1 MTGSL
6 TLTESQHAELRGFLF
21 PGDGLESAAIMIC
34 RFVGSARER
43 MIVRAVLNVPDASCS
58 ERIRNYI
65 SWPGKSIED
74 AIDQAEADGD
84 AIILI
89 HSHPGGFYGF
99 SKTDNA
105 SDRITIPSL
114 FAAIETD
121 GYYHGSAIMTPN
133 GAIKV
138 RLYLQTSESRDV
150 DRVWCVGQNIVD
162 LTKNGQ
168 APALP
173 FGHQMTDALAGCT
186 ACVIGVSGTGSLVA
200 ELLARKGVGHVIL
213 VDFDVVKHK
222 NLNRIVNS
230 TVSDAEERRLKTLM
244 MAEAIRRYAPA
255 TKVTVISAG
264 LDTRDAVIAA
274 SAADILFSCV
284 DGMTGRS
291 IAELICRRCLIPLID
306 LGVTIPTR
314 RDSAGMVHVADVCGR
329 IDFVRPD
336 GPNLSDRG
344 VVTAE
349 GLRAEYLLANAPDA
363 AAQEIEAGYIQ
374 GVHEEA
380 PSVMALNMKA
390 AADAVLEWIAR
401 KFPYRLDGNT
411 ECARTLFSHAAGE
424 LDLIPEEELKT
435 EAMGDLALGLV
446 EPLLGLPSLA
456 PIKVRNAA

>member
-1 MTGSL
+1 MTASL
-6 TLTESQHAELRGFLF
+6 TLTESQHAALHSYLF
-21 PGDGLESAAIMIC
+21 PGDGLESAAILIC
-34 RFVGSARER
+34 RFVGPERER
-43 MIVRAVLNVPDASCS
+43 MILRKALNVPDTSCS
-58 ERIRNYI
+58 VRKRNFI
-65 SWPGKSIED
+65 SWPGESIED
-74 AIDQAEADGD
+74 AIDAAEADGD

-105 SDRITIPSL
+105 SDRTTIPAL
-114 FAAIETD
+114 FAAVEAE
-121 GYYHGSAIMTPN
+121 GFFHGSAIMTPS

-138 RLYLQTSESRDV
+138 RLYDPVGEVRHIDT
-150 DRVWCVGQNIVD
+150 VWSVGENIIEV
-162 LTKNGQ
+162 TEKGQ
-168 APALP
+168 APILP
-173 FGHQMTDALAGCT
+173 FGHQMSIALAGRT
-186 ACVIGVSGTGSLVA
+186 ACVVGVSGTGSLVA
-200 ELLARKGVGHVIL
+200 ELLARKGVGHLIL
-213 VDFDVVKHK
+213 VDFDIIKHK

-230 TVSDAEERRLKTLM
+230 TVGDADARRLKTCM
-244 MAEAIRRYAPA
+244 VAAAIKRYAPN
-255 TKVTVISAG
+255 TKVTIISAG
-264 LDTRDAVIAA
+264 LDTREAVIAA

-306 LGVTIPTR
+306 LGVMIPTR
-314 RDSAGMVHVADVCGR
+314 RDSGGMVHVADVCGR

-349 GLRAEYLLANAPDA
+349 GLRAEYLLANAPGA

-401 KFPYRLDGNT
+401 QFPYRLDGNSG
-411 ECARTLFSHAAGE
+411 CAQTLFSHAAGE
-424 LDLIPEEELKT
+424 LDLIPEEAFKT
-435 EAMGDLALGLV
+435 VAAEDLAFGLV

-456 PIKVRNAA
+456 PIKVRDAA

>member
-1 MTGSL
+1 MTASL
-6 TLTESQHAELRGFLF
+6 TLTENHHAELRHYLF
-21 PGDGLESAAIMIC
+21 PRDGLESAAILIC
-34 RFVGSARER
+34 RFVGPERER
-43 MIVRAVLNVPDASCS
+43 MIVREILNVPDTSCPV
-58 ERIRNYI
+58 RKCNYI
-65 SWPGKSIED
+65 SWPGESIED
-74 AIDQAEADGD
+74 AIDAAEADGD

-89 HSHPGGFYGF
+89 HSHPSGFYGF
-99 SKTDNA
+99 SETDNA

-114 FAAIETD
+114 FAAIETT
-121 GYYHGSAIMTPN
+121 GYRHGSAIMTPN
-133 GAIKV
+133 GAMKV
-138 RLYLQTSESRDV
+138 RLYNVVGEVRDIETI
-150 DRVWCVGQNIVD
+150 WCVGENITD
-162 LTKNGQ
+162 LTKNDQ

-173 FGHQMTDALAGCT
+173 FGHQMTDALACCT

-200 ELLARKGVGHVIL
+200 ELLARKGVGHLIF
-213 VDFDVVKHK
+213 VDFDIIKHK

-230 TVSDAEERRLKTLM
+230 TVEDAEARQLKTRM
-244 MAEAIRRYAPA
+244 MAAAIELYAPN
-255 TKVTVISAG
+255 TKITIISAG
-264 LDTRDAVIAA
+264 LETREAVIAA

-314 RDSAGMVHVADVCGR
+314 RDNEDMVHVADVCGR

-349 GLRAEYLLANAPDA
+349 GLRAEYLMATAPNA

-374 GVHEEA
+374 GAHEEA

-401 KFPYRLDGNT
+401 QFPYRLDDNSG
-411 ECARTLFSHAAGE
+411 CARTLFSHAAGE
-424 LDLIPEEELKT
+424 LDLIAEEDFKT
-435 EAMGDLALGLV
+435 EETGDLALGLV

-456 PIKVRNAA
+456 PINVRDAA